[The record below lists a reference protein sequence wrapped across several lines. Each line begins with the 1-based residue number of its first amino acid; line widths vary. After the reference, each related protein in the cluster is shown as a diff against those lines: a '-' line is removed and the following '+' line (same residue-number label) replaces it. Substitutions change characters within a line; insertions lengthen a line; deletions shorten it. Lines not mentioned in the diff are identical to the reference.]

1 MKKLALAL
9 VCLISVAFFASCDPE
24 GQPTIAVLQEEGYV
38 ASGDVVDVN
47 TEINFGFVMTSSL
60 MTGKELASL
69 TITVDDGDPE
79 TIALT
84 GTEYTYRGTLTYEI
98 TRDEI
103 IGASTITAIV
113 TDVAGETATAT
124 ILLSINNP
132 AQDLVVTPFEWRRD
146 AGADGTGLAEFGLQ
160 WTSNTT
166 TNAIIKPLEGA
177 TLYRFDNSEVWSN
190 TKTDV
195 EKAALFSELP
205 LSIAQFTDVS
215 VTAASQTYDIVLG
228 TTYNG
233 ENHLI
238 HVTGSTANQRSWHF
252 SITGEAK

>member
-9 VCLISVAFFASCDPE
+9 VCLVSVAFFASCTPE
-24 GQPTIAVLQEEGYV
+24 GDPTIQVLNEEGYV
-38 ASGDVVDVN
+38 QSGDVVDVN
-47 TEINFGFVMTSSL
+47 TDFNFGFVMASNAQ
-60 MTGKELASL
+60 TGKELTSL
-69 TITVDDGDPE
+69 ILKIDEE
-79 TIALT
+79 TPDTLTLT
-84 GTEYTYRGTLTYEI
+84 GNEYTYKGTLHYEF
-98 TRDEI
+98 TRDEFI
-103 IGASTITAIV
+103 RYSTITAIV
-113 TDVAGETATAT
+113 TDAAGKTASTSIT
-124 ILLSINNP
+124 LSINNP
-132 AQDLVVTPFEWRRD
+132 AQELVVTPFEWRRD
-146 AGADGTGLAEFGLQ
+146 AGGDGTGLAEFGLQ
-160 WTSNTT
+160 WTSNTS

-177 TLYRFDNSEVWSN
+177 TLYRFENSDVWDN

-195 EKAALFSELP
+195 DKEALFSELT
-205 LSIAQFTDVS
+205 LSVAQFSDVS